1 MSFYTAINCMDG
13 RVQLP
18 VISYLK
24 ESYQVDFV
32 DCITEAGPVKF
43 LADEQIGTLTQAIL
57 NRVEISVK
65 KHHSKGIAVI
75 AHFDCTGNNISDQLQ
90 KEQLGRA
97 AAFLSSKY
105 PDSAIITLWVNADW
119 KVEKLS

>member
-24 ESYQVDFV
+24 EEFQVDFV
-32 DCITEAGPVKF
+32 DCITEAGPVRP
-43 LADEQIGTLTQAIL
+43 LADEQTGATTQAIL
-57 NRVEISVK
+57 DRVEISVK
-65 KHHSKGIAVI
+65 KHRSKGIAVI
-75 AHFDCTGNNISDQLQ
+75 AHFDCAGNNVSEALQ
-90 KEQLGRA
+90 KKQLAKA

-105 PDSAIITLWVNADW
+105 PNIPVKQLWIGSDW
-119 KVEKLS
+119 KVES